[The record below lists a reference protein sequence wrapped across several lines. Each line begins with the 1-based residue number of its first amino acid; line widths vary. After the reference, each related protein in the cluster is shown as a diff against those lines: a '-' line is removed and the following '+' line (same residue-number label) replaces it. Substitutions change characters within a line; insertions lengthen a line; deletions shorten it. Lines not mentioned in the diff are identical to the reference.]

1 MRKTRLN
8 EKQREDSARKIRKAE
23 ITAMS
28 ENKPASAAQRAFR
41 RPAYQS
47 IDVLQYLRKKY
58 RIGEEDSGQ
67 VGAD

>member
-8 EKQREDSARKIRKAE
+8 ERQREDSARKIRETE

-28 ENKPASAAQRAFR
+28 EQKPTSAAQKAFR

-47 IDVLQYLRKKY
+47 IDVLQYLKKKC

>member
-8 EKQREDSARKIRKAE
+8 EKHREDSARKIREAE

-28 ENKPASAAQRAFR
+28 EQKPASAAQKAFR

-47 IDVLQYLRKKY
+47 IDVLQYLRKKH

>member
-1 MRKTRLN
+1 MQTE
-8 EKQREDSARKIRKAE
+8 EKQREDSARKIREAE

-28 ENKPASAAQRAFR
+28 ENRPDPAAQKAFR

-47 IDVLQYLRKKY
+47 IDVLQYLRKKN
-58 RIGEEDSGQ
+58 RIGEEESGQ

>member
-1 MRKTRLN
+1 MRLN
-8 EKQREDSARKIRKAE
+8 EKQQKDSARKIRKAE

-28 ENKPASAAQRAFR
+28 EQKPTSAAQKAFR

-47 IDVLQYLRKKY
+47 IDVLQYLKKKC

-67 VGAD
+67 VGTD